1 MPTQTETQ
9 AAEAEEKTTKRPT
22 RGRGPR
28 SQVYM
33 RRIERKMVALDR
45 RLQRIEDRLDARSLE
60 KTSGWAAS
68 VPPIAEVAS
77 YLQGHLGQQLVAAIA
92 GVSDPKTVGRWAS
105 GKNEPPAT
113 REWRL
118 RSAYEATRLIAEQ
131 TDAGTA
137 RAWFLGS
144 SPFLEGR
151 APVVALHDAARPQD
165 VSRIVPAALSF
176 LEGSY

>member
-1 MPTQTETQ
+1 MPTQTLPTQ
-9 AAEAEEKTTKRPT
+9 TELTEAAEAEEKKTKVYT
-22 RGRGPR
+22 RRL
-28 SQVYM
+28 
-33 RRIERKMVALDR
+33 ERQMVALDR
-45 RLQRIEDRLDARSLE
+45 RLRRIEERLDARSPE
-60 KTSGWAAS
+60 RATGEVAS
-68 VPPIAEVAS
+68 APPIAEVAT

-118 RSAYEATRLIAEQ
+118 RSAYEATRLIAAQ

-151 APVVALHDAARPQD
+151 PPAVALHDATTPQD
-165 VSRIVPAALSF
+165 ASRIVPAALSF

>member
-1 MPTQTETQ
+1 MDQDELHQRLTVDP
-9 AAEAEEKTTKRPT
+9 AERT
-22 RGRGPR
+22 RSR
-28 SQVYM
+28 
-33 RRIERKMVALDR
+33 
-45 RLQRIEDRLDARSLE
+45 
-60 KTSGWAAS
+60 TAS
-68 VPPIAEVAS
+68 APPIAEVVT
-77 YLQGHLGQQLVAAIA
+77 YLQGHLGQQLVAALA
-92 GVSDPKTVGRWAS
+92 GVSDPKTVGRWAG

-151 APVVALHDAARPQD
+151 PPAVALHDAATPQD